1 MRKVKIAQIGT
12 SNFSHGNHIFTSL
25 KKQSDIFEIVGY
37 ALPENEREKFP
48 HLMPCFEG
56 YREMTVEEILADAE
70 IEAVTIET
78 EEIYLTKYAQM
89 AAEAGKAIHME
100 KPGGQDLSAF
110 EKLIETVKEKELVF
124 HTGYMYRYNPE
135 VIRLLERIKGGE
147 LGDIVFVEA
156 QMNSDHGPEARTF
169 LKNLEGG
176 IMFFLG
182 CHMVDLIVQILGVPK
197 NVVPFNKVTGK
208 DGILSTD
215 NSFAVL
221 EYDKATAFA
230 KSCSVEVGGFARRQ
244 LVVTGTKGTVELRP
258 LEIYIN
264 GIDHCTGV
272 TECLNLQEPAW
283 LYAGENRESAVFDR
297 YGGMTAAFAAMV
309 RGETKNPWSYDY
321 ELNLYKTILKACGG
335 K

>member
-12 SNFSHGNHIFTSL
+12 SNFSHGNHIFMSL
-25 KKQSDIFEIVGY
+25 KKQSDIFDIAGY

-48 HLMPCFEG
+48 HLMPVFDG
-56 YREMTVEEILADAE
+56 YGEMTVEEILADRS

-78 EEIYLTKYAQM
+78 EEPYLTKYAQM

-110 EKLIETVKEKELVF
+110 ETLMETVKQKGLLF

-135 VIRLLERIKGGE
+135 VIRLLERIKQGE

-156 QMNSDHGPEARTF
+156 QMNTNHGPEARTF
-169 LKNLEGG
+169 LKDLDGG

-182 CHMVDLIVQILGVPK
+182 CHMVDLIMQILGVPK
-197 NVVPFNKVTGK
+197 NVVPFNKSTGK
-208 DGILSTD
+208 AGIDSKD
-215 NSFAVL
+215 NGFAVL
-221 EYDKATAFA
+221 EYENATAFA

-258 LEIYIN
+258 LEIF
-264 GIDHCTGV
+264 IDGFAHCTGV
-272 TECLNLQEPAW
+272 TECLDQQAPAW
-283 LYAGENRESAVFDR
+283 LYAGENRESEQYDR
-297 YGGMTAAFAAMV
+297 YNDMMAAFAAMV
-309 RGETKNPWSYDY
+309 RGEKENPWSYDY
-321 ELNLYKTILKACGG
+321 ELNLYKTVLKASGL
-335 K
+335 